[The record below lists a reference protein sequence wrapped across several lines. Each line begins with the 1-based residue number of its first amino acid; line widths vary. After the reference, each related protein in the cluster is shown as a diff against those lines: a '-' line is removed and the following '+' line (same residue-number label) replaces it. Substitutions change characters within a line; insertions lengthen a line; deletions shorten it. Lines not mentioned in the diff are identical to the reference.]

1 MTLLLGLIIT
11 QDQLLQTIVEGCMR
25 LCDTCIMLVLG
36 VYLPELFPVEERGKG
51 TNYIMCFGVF
61 GSALS
66 GKIFT
71 KLSFGYLEIFL
82 FAAVLS
88 TLLMP

>member
-1 MTLLLGLIIT
+1 
-11 QDQLLQTIVEGCMR
+11 
-25 LCDTCIMLVLG
+25 MLVLG
-36 VYLPELFPVEERGKG
+36 VYLPELFPVSERGKG

-71 KLSFGYLEIFL
+71 KLPFGYL
-82 FAAVLS
+82 
-88 TLLMP
+88 

>member
-1 MTLLLGLIIT
+1 
-11 QDQLLQTIVEGCMR
+11 MR
-25 LCDTCIMLVLG
+25 LFDTSIMLLLG
-36 VYLPELFPVEERGKG
+36 VYLPELFPISERGKG

-71 KLSFGYLEIFL
+71 KLPFAYLEIFL
-82 FAAVLS
+82 FSAIIASIFL
-88 TLLMP
+88 T